1 MRVVLFQEKQEILK
15 KLKQLIQSE
24 GLTFD
29 KVAEKM
35 GFSKQE
41 LYQKLYLKYIEL
53 ELLNKVIE
61 AIKACVADKTR
72 VEDVAEFDGDDPLD
86 CLRYFCKTARR
97 FINGEIGNMD
107 HQMKIA
113 QVIANFEKTQDT
125 TQLYRQMEVIEKGNN
140 IISGGAVRRR
150 GGIMSRRR
158 RR

>member
-24 GLTFD
+24 RLTFD

-61 AIKACVADKTR
+61 AIN
-72 VEDVAEFDGDDPLD
+72 E
-86 CLRYFCKTARR
+86 
-97 FINGEIGNMD
+97 INGGKGRKVAIFGGD
-107 HQMKIA
+107 IKLTI
-113 QVIANFEKTQDT
+113 TST
-125 TQLYRQMEVIEKGNN
+125 TGLRIEL
-140 IISGGAVRRR
+140 
-150 GGIMSRRR
+150 
-158 RR
+158 